1 MKYTLMTI
9 KVLANSEQLAEI
21 ERFGMMLIRERPG
34 LCWEPMPEVKED
46 ETEEER
52 RR

>member
-1 MKYTLMTI
+1 MKYELMTI
-9 KVLANSEQLAEI
+9 QVLANSEQLAEI
-21 ERFGMMLIRERPG
+21 EQYKMMLIKERPG

-52 RR
+52 GC